1 MVHAVGIIAD
11 IVGSRDLEDRP
22 AAQRA
27 ILQAFEYAQDNVP
40 VKQDAWATVGD
51 EFQVITATWQDA
63 LRLTLRV
70 QVALPNAL
78 RLRFGIGEGQ
88 INTIG
93 DSPTG
98 LIQDG
103 TAWLHA
109 RDAIQD
115 VEQHQQHQDEALT
128 GFRADDA
135 SLTAAVTA
143 QLLMRDHIVAR
154 MKARERRLF
163 AALLSGATQQ
173 DAAREEKI
181 SQAAVSQA
189 VHRSGAIALLT
200 ADEVLQNQSA
210 QAKEATSCS

>member
-11 IVGSRDLEDRP
+11 IVGSRELEDRP

-27 ILQAFEYAQDNVP
+27 ILKAFEHAQDSVP
-40 VKQDAWATVGD
+40 VEQDAWATVGD

-63 LRLTLRV
+63 LRITLRV
-70 QVALPNAL
+70 QVALPDDL

-98 LIQDG
+98 PIQDG
-103 TAWLHA
+103 TAWLNA
-109 RDAIQD
+109 RDAIED
-115 VEQHQQHQDEALT
+115 VEQHQQHHDEALT
-128 GFRADDA
+128 GFRSDDA
-135 SLTAAVTA
+135 SLTVAVTA

-163 AALLSGATQQ
+163 AALLAGATQQ

-200 ADEVLQNQSA
+200 ADDVLRNQSA
-210 QAKEATSCS
+210 QTKETTSCS